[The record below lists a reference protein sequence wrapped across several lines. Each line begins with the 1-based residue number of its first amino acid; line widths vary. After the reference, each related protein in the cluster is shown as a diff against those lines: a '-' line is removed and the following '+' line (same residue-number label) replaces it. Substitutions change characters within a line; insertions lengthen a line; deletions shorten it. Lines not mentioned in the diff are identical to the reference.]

1 MKKKSI
7 LRILPVIN
15 ILILLTLVFAGISY
29 FQNIYLFIVEMVVA
43 VVACAFAVI
52 RMVTLQ
58 RDVHNYFTQLTQEI
72 QEIGSDSLD
81 RFALPLMV
89 TQDGDEIVWYNEAF
103 RNQVLKGEDLNGEEP
118 GFILGDAAQETLKTE
133 KQVTVHYQGRA
144 YSVYEYKTNVHGVAQ
159 RLYFFFDA
167 TRYEQIAQMYRQSR
181 ICVMFIQ
188 LDGIDF
194 VLKNALESEKAEI
207 IGAVERQIETMTKGI
222 NGFFQKLSNDKYVLI
237 LQQQALDG
245 MVQAKFPVL
254 QSVRDLDFGERGTTS
269 LSIGVG
275 VGSDSIAESVNMA
288 NAALDMAVSRGGDQA
303 VIKNGDAYTF
313 YGGIKQATQ
322 ISSRVRTRVVANTLS
337 KLVAGSENVLIMGHR
352 FSDMDSFGAAL
363 ALCRAVQALKKP
375 AKIVIDTEKTL
386 AKPLVRLATGY
397 DIYKDALLAPE
408 KAAGEMGKRTLLII
422 VDTHRPSFVESP
434 ELYRQAQTVVVI
446 DHHRKTVDSIENALL
461 FYHDPSAS
469 STCEMVTEMLQYMG
483 NNLVGKLEADALL
496 AGIML
501 DTRNFVLRTG
511 TRTFEAS
518 AYLRS
523 RGANPVQVKKLFSD
537 SMETYIA
544 RSQIVAHARI
554 HGDCA
559 VAFCQE
565 QGEIARIASSQ
576 AADELLT
583 ISGVNASFVLYVCGD
598 EINIS
603 ARSLGVVNVQVIMEQ
618 LGGGGH
624 QTMAAA
630 QLEHETPEGAVQRL
644 VQAIEQARER
654 SGVKSS

>member
-81 RFALPLMV
+81 RFVLPLMV

-159 RLYFFFDA
+159 SLYFFFDA

-363 ALCRAVQALKKP
+363 ALCRAAQALKKP
-375 AKIVIDTEKTL
+375 VKIVIDTEKTL

-469 STCEMVTEMLQYMG
+469 STCEMVAEMLQYMG

>member
-1 MKKKSI
+1 M
-7 LRILPVIN
+7 
-15 ILILLTLVFAGISY
+15 
-29 FQNIYLFIVEMVVA
+29 
-43 VVACAFAVI
+43 
-52 RMVTLQ
+52 
-58 RDVHNYFTQLTQEI
+58 
-72 QEIGSDSLD
+72 
-81 RFALPLMV
+81 
-89 TQDGDEIVWYNEAF
+89 
-103 RNQVLKGEDLNGEEP
+103 
-118 GFILGDAAQETLKTE
+118 
-133 KQVTVHYQGRA
+133 
-144 YSVYEYKTNVHGVAQ
+144 
-159 RLYFFFDA
+159 
-167 TRYEQIAQMYRQSR
+167 
-181 ICVMFIQ
+181 
-188 LDGIDF
+188 
-194 VLKNALESEKAEI
+194 
-207 IGAVERQIETMTKGI
+207 
-222 NGFFQKLSNDKYVLI
+222 
-237 LQQQALDG
+237 
-245 MVQAKFPVL
+245 
-254 QSVRDLDFGERGTTS
+254 
-269 LSIGVG
+269 
-275 VGSDSIAESVNMA
+275 
-288 NAALDMAVSRGGDQA
+288 
-303 VIKNGDAYTF
+303 
-313 YGGIKQATQ
+313 
-322 ISSRVRTRVVANTLS
+322 
-337 KLVAGSENVLIMGHR
+337 
-352 FSDMDSFGAAL
+352 
-363 ALCRAVQALKKP
+363 
-375 AKIVIDTEKTL
+375 
-386 AKPLVRLATGY
+386 
-397 DIYKDALLAPE
+397 
-408 KAAGEMGKRTLLII
+408 
-422 VDTHRPSFVESP
+422 
-434 ELYRQAQTVVVI
+434 
-446 DHHRKTVDSIENALL
+446 

-469 STCEMVTEMLQYMG
+469 SACEMVTEMLQYMG